1 MANFTYTARDDAGHV
16 STGTITAENPTEAAR
31 AIRREGKFVVRLDS
45 GMAAARASAPKS
57 AASGAKA
64 VSLTAPTSST
74 AVSPAATPAPAGSS
88 KDKYKPDDLVHFT
101 NQLAVML
108 DTGVSLAE
116 GLEACTNE
124 SNSPAFAK
132 ALAAVIDEVT
142 GGKEFSGALA
152 QHPRIFPVVYVNLIK
167 ASEATGAMGPM
178 LTRLANLLDH
188 QRELSRK
195 IKGAIAYPIFM
206 MVFALGV
213 TGFLLAFVLPRFA
226 TIYAGKEDK
235 LPAITRYLMAFSN
248 FLVDYGLY
256 ALGALVVGG
265 IASFFY
271 LRTAAGGMAV
281 ERARFAIPLVG
292 PLFHKTCLARS
303 LRTLGTMIQSGVGML
318 DALGLTAGSSGSRNY
333 HALWTAMQSRVE
345 TGQQLSD
352 ALADRPEFPKPVL
365 KMIAAGERTGRLGG
379 VLENVAHHC
388 EQELNGA
395 IKALTSL
402 LEPAIVIFLG
412 TVVGGLV
419 LALLLPIFTISK
431 AMH

>member
-1 MANFTYTARDDAGHV
+1 
-16 STGTITAENPTEAAR
+16 
-31 AIRREGKFVVRLDS
+31 
-45 GMAAARASAPKS
+45 
-57 AASGAKA
+57 
-64 VSLTAPTSST
+64 
-74 AVSPAATPAPAGSS
+74 
-88 KDKYKPDDLVHFT
+88 
-101 NQLAVML
+101 ML

-132 ALAAVIDEVT
+132 ALAAIIDEVT

-152 QHPRIFPVVYVNLIK
+152 QHPRIFPVVYVNLIR

-178 LTRLANLLDH
+178 LTRLAHLLDH

-195 IKGAIAYPIFM
+195 IKGAVAYPIFM
-206 MVFALGV
+206 LIFALGV
-213 TGFLLAFVLPRFA
+213 TAFLLAFVLPRFA

-248 FLVDYGLY
+248 FLVNYGLY

-265 IASFFY
+265 LASFFY
-271 LRTAAGGMAV
+271 FRTAAGKLAV
-281 ERARFAIPLVG
+281 ERVRFALPLIG

-318 DALGLTAGSSGSRNY
+318 EALGLTAGSSGSRNY

-365 KMIAAGERTGRLGG
+365 KMIGAGERTGRLGG

-388 EQELNGA
+388 EQELSAA

-402 LEPAIVIFLG
+402 LEPAIVILLG